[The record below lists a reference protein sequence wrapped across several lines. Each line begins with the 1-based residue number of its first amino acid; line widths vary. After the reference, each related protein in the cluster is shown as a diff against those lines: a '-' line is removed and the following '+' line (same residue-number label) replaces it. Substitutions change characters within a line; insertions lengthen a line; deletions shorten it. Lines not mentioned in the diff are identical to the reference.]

1 MGVPQGSV
9 LGPLLFLIFINDL
22 PNALSYTTPILFA
35 DDTTLVRSGTDL
47 IDLFRNV
54 NNDLIRVQEWCE
66 VNKLSLN
73 SKKTKY
79 IVFKPS
85 KKHIHYPPLYFGGDK
100 IERIGK
106 DCTTKAFKFLG
117 HWVDDQLNW
126 DIHTSKLINKL
137 NCSNYAMAKVKNKL
151 PIHVKK
157 AIYYSLS
164 HSILNWGSLITG
176 DTSISNINRLESV

>member
-1 MGVPQGSV
+1 MSSNQVKN
-9 LGPLLFLIFINDL
+9 IFI
-22 PNALSYTTPILFA
+22 T
-35 DDTTLVRSGTDL
+35 
-47 IDLFRNV
+47 
-54 NNDLIRVQEWCE
+54 
-66 VNKLSLN
+66 
-73 SKKTKY
+73 
-79 IVFKPS
+79 
-85 KKHIHYPPLYFGGDK
+85 PLYFGGDK

-151 PIHVKK
+151 PNHVKK

-164 HSILNWGSLITG
+164 HSILNCGSLITG
-176 DTSISNINRLESV
+176 ATSISNINRLESVQNKIVRNLCNANYNAHSLPLYFSNNI